1 MLYILKYP
9 VFLTLIFSLRLAN
22 SLLLGVTDTNKSVE
36 PTAYFSAVFWDKYQ
50 KETFTYAPWG
60 NENEENASMV
70 SIAVNSNSLSR
81 KFAFYGSDKINLFT
95 ETNEETSTTEKIK
108 NIAMEF
114 ELPLS
119 TEKGREYILLFLN
132 KKKNGLWKI
141 YPVPFL
147 KDDIPVGS
155 FKFVSQL
162 RSTIYLL
169 FGKEKITLSSGKSSV
184 SPGILEEGKRGINL
198 KAMMKKDGRFV
209 NLYDEDWSYSSRMRG
224 MFFLGMN
231 GSKLNVKRLVEFNR
245 PLVGSLGYGVPP
257 FTNSADK

>member
-1 MLYILKYP
+1 
-9 VFLTLIFSLRLAN
+9 
-22 SLLLGVTDTNKSVE
+22 
-36 PTAYFSAVFWDKYQ
+36 
-50 KETFTYAPWG
+50 
-60 NENEENASMV
+60 
-70 SIAVNSNSLSR
+70 
-81 KFAFYGSDKINLFT
+81 
-95 ETNEETSTTEKIK
+95 
-108 NIAMEF
+108 MEF

-169 FGKEKITLSSGKSSV
+169 FGKEKITLSSGNSSV

-245 PLVGSLGYGVPP
+245 PLVGSLGYGVSPL
-257 FTNSADK
+257 TNSASK

>member
-1 MLYILKYP
+1 M
-9 VFLTLIFSLRLAN
+9 
-22 SLLLGVTDTNKSVE
+22 
-36 PTAYFSAVFWDKYQ
+36 
-50 KETFTYAPWG
+50 
-60 NENEENASMV
+60 
-70 SIAVNSNSLSR
+70 
-81 KFAFYGSDKINLFT
+81 
-95 ETNEETSTTEKIK
+95 
-108 NIAMEF
+108 
-114 ELPLS
+114 
-119 TEKGREYILLFLN
+119 LFLN

-169 FGKEKITLSSGKSSV
+169 FGKEKITLSSGNSSV